1 MRVSS
6 AIRAMTSDRAVT
18 EVRSVLPCDGLTKFV
33 GLLLPFLQLPLHG
46 LNFSFG
52 APPFDAGP
60 NAQRS
65 AAIRKPD
72 ADGLI
77 GYRLWIIDPMWLGS
91 HATWIYA
98 LGKEGCKRNLAL
110 SGPIHPAKGPM
121 IPARVLYSRSYNRRD
136 FLALAMFCNRAN
148 FDSYPVATGESCDCD
163 AMGSTRRADSN
174 RLLAGAEHEQY
185 PVLRFAGK
193 LHHSL
198 RESLISA

>member
-1 MRVSS
+1 MRV
-6 AIRAMTSDRAVT
+6 AITSVAPLQ
-18 EVRSVLPCDGLTKFV
+18 VRSVLPCDGLTKFV

-77 GYRLWIIDPMWLGS
+77 GYWLWIIDPMWLGS

-98 LGKEGCKRNLAL
+98 LGK
-110 SGPIHPAKGPM
+110 
-121 IPARVLYSRSYNRRD
+121 
-136 FLALAMFCNRAN
+136 
-148 FDSYPVATGESCDCD
+148 
-163 AMGSTRRADSN
+163 
-174 RLLAGAEHEQY
+174 
-185 PVLRFAGK
+185 
-193 LHHSL
+193 
-198 RESLISA
+198 